1 MIDRIEQILA
11 PLKPVLTMQ
20 GREVVVAEATAEKIT
35 LALKGFCGGC
45 GCSEE
50 YVEGLREMVGSE
62 FPAAHIDV
70 RVE

>member
-11 PLKPVLTMQ
+11 QLKPVLVMQ
-20 GREVVVAEATAEKIT
+20 GRDVIVAEATEQQIT

-50 YVEGLREMVGSE
+50 YVEGLREMVASA
-62 FPAAHIDV
+62 FPTTRIDV